1 MKNILIWYRNDLRTH
16 DHEPL
21 YTASRNGY
29 AVGAVY
35 CIDPALFGH
44 TNMGFRRVGA
54 FRAQFLLQSLHDLR
68 RRLNEI
74 GITLYIRIGK
84 HDEQIGALAKELKV
98 DEVYYHREA
107 TDEELLEE
115 AAVEKALHNMR
126 IPLTGFWSATLFHL
140 TDLPFPIKHLPELFT
155 DFRKVIEKESDVRPL
170 FASHKP
176 MQAIAS
182 DAALGI
188 IPSLQDLGIDT
199 PKEDTRAVYQFHGG
213 ETAALQR
220 LQQYIHQ
227 TQSVAHY
234 KDTRNEMLGANN
246 SSKLSAWLALGCLS
260 PRKVY
265 WEVKEFEQRVVKNDS
280 TYWLVFELLWRDYF
294 RFLALKYGNRIFKRS
309 GIRQYHIPWIEDK
322 ELFEKWRLGQTGFPL
337 IDANMQELLYTGI
350 MSNRGRQNVASFLTK
365 NLGINW
371 QWGAA
376 WFESQLIDYD
386 PCSNYGNWNYT
397 AGIGNDARGFRYFN
411 IIKQANDYDP
421 KGAYV
426 KHWLESIRH
435 LQGKLVHEPYLEPGC
450 APNYIAPIVHLEQS
464 VKQQQ
469 RVYEL
474 ATNQRAKRN

>member
-1 MKNILIWYRNDLRTH
+1 MKNVLIWYRNDLRTH

-21 YTASRNGY
+21 YTAARSSHKV
-29 AVGAVY
+29 AAVY
-35 CIDPALFGH
+35 CIDPGLYK
-44 TNMGFRRVGA
+44 TTKLGFNRVGA
-54 FRAQFLLQSLHDLR
+54 FRAQFLLQSLHDLKK
-68 RRLNEI
+68 RLEDI

-84 HDEQIGALAKELKV
+84 HDEQISTLAKELKV

-115 AAVEKALHNMR
+115 AAVEKSLRDLR
-126 IPLTGFWSATLFHL
+126 IPLTGFWSATLYHMA
-140 TDLPFPIKHLPELFT
+140 DLPFPIKHLPDLFT
-155 DFRKVIEKESDVRPL
+155 EFRKTIEKESEVRRL
-170 FASHKP
+170 FASHKS
-176 MQAIAS
+176 MQPIVS
-182 DAALGI
+182 TVDVGT
-188 IPSLQDLGIDT
+188 IPSLKDLGIET
-199 PKEDTRAVYQFHGG
+199 PEHDARAVFLYQGG
-213 ETAALQR
+213 ETNALQR

-227 TQSVAHY
+227 SHSVAHY

-246 SSKLSAWLALGCLS
+246 SSKFSPWLALGCLS
-260 PRKVY
+260 PRKVF
-265 WEVKEFEQRVVKNDS
+265 WEIQEFESRVIKNDS

-294 RFLALKYGNRIFKRS
+294 RFVAMKYGNHIFKS
-309 GIRQYHIPWIEDK
+309 NGIRQYALPWLKDK

-337 IDANMQELLYTGI
+337 IDANMQELLHTGI

-365 NLGINW
+365 NLGIHW

-386 PCSNYGNWNYT
+386 PCSNYGNWNYS

-426 KHWLESIRH
+426 KHWIPAISH
-435 LQGKLVHEPYLEPGC
+435 LNGKLVHEPYLKPGC
-450 APNYIAPIVHLEQS
+450 APEYIHPIVDLEQS

-469 RVYEL
+469 RIYES
-474 ATNQRAKRN
+474 ATNQRARRN

>member
-21 YTASRNGY
+21 YTAARNNQ
-29 AVGAVY
+29 AIAAVY
-35 CIDPALFGH
+35 CIDPALFGQ
-44 TNMGFRRVGA
+44 TKLGFKRVGP
-54 FRAQFLLQSLHDLR
+54 FRAQFLLQSLQELR
-68 RRLNEI
+68 KRLTEI
-74 GITLYIRIGK
+74 GIILYIRIGK
-84 HDEQIGALAKELKV
+84 HDEQIAQLAKDLKI
-98 DEVYYHREA
+98 DEVYYHREV

-115 AAVEKALHNMR
+115 AAVEKALHKMK
-126 IPLTGFWSATLFHL
+126 IPLTGFWSATLFHIA
-140 TDLPFPIKHLPELFT
+140 DLPFPVKHLPDLFT
-155 DFRKVIEKESDVRPL
+155 EFRKAIEKESNVRPL

-176 MQAIAS
+176 MQAISADINAGS
-182 DAALGI
+182 
-188 IPSLQDLGIDT
+188 IPTLEDLEIDI
-199 PKEDTRAVYQFHGG
+199 PLHDERAVYHYHGG
-213 ETAALQR
+213 ESSALSR

-227 TQSVAHY
+227 SQSVAHY

-265 WEVKEFEQRVVKNDS
+265 WEIKEFEARVVKNDS
-280 TYWLVFELLWRDYF
+280 TYWLIFELLWRDYF
-294 RFLALKYGNRIFKRS
+294 RFNAMKYGNSIFKRG
-309 GIRQYHIPWIEDK
+309 GIKHYHLPWIEDK

-337 IDANMQELLYTGI
+337 IDANMQELLCTGI

-386 PCSNYGNWNYT
+386 PCSNYGNWNYS

-411 IIKQANDYDP
+411 IIKQANDYDAQG
-421 KGAYV
+421 KYV
-426 KHWLESIRH
+426 KHWIPSIGH
-435 LQGKLVHEPYLEPGC
+435 LQGKLVHEPYLEPGI
-450 APNYIAPIVHLEQS
+450 APNYFEPIVDLELS

-469 RVYEL
+469 RVYEN
-474 ATNQRAKRN
+474 ATKRRVGRY